1 MWFCHNYGI
10 SNCGFAITRI
20 HTQKIKAAV
29 LFKIDVLYFHL
40 CTLLFICII
49 LAPIYNMTNNENA
62 VSVSVLV
69 KTAIHWL
76 FVVLL
81 VKLLLSL
88 LVILINSY
96 CFSKPTA
103 NCTLYL
109 LSSWK
114 VLSHF
119 ENLQWYC
126 SNPWKQHS
134 KQIKSIYQSLTSKLL
149 KNWIQNLVKSFVGT
163 VTSMWQTMTI

>member
-20 HTQKIKAAV
+20 HTQKTKAAV
-29 LFKIDVLYFHL
+29 LFKIYVLYFHF
-40 CTLLFICII
+40 CTLLFICINLTWI
-49 LAPIYNMTNNENA
+49 TMKNA
-62 VSVSVLV
+62 VSVSVWM
-69 KTAIHWL
+69 KTAMHWL

-88 LVILINSY
+88 LVTQINSY
-96 CFSKPTA
+96 CFSQPTA

-114 VLSHF
+114 VLSIT
-119 ENLQWYC
+119 NLQWYC
-126 SNPWKQHS
+126 SDPWKQHS
-134 KQIKSIYQSLTSKLL
+134 KQIKSIYKSLISKLL
-149 KNWIQNLVKSFVGT
+149 KNWI
-163 VTSMWQTMTI
+163 